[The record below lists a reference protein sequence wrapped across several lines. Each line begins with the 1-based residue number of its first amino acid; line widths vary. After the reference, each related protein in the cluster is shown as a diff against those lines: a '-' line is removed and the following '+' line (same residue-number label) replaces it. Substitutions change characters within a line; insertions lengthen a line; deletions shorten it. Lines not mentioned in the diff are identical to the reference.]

1 MLLGHEKNRSHCLNS
16 VSENTT
22 SSSSVESGQDSRLS
36 PFYENISHEPA
47 ISLQLAGK
55 SCIAKNQIGKPTPF
69 LFTSSAHQAHDRR
82 KPFLEAPILL
92 VPSDF
97 HSSCTTSPARW
108 PSEGRMVQAA
118 FISNTPWVKMA
129 WYNEDGKKVDSKK
142 HMQYCNVQICAC
154 RLRRLNIWKLCW
166 EILLCRTIHDPYF
179 STLFPAESTPYCPPE
194 TIRQDPQCLSHML
207 FVFFIQRFSPQNLK
221 PFKPIKSLAW
231 NDKRHLHK
239 MAWYMF

>member
-1 MLLGHEKNRSHCLNS
+1 MRFMIGGRLFWKHQFCWYLAISTAPALPHQHVDPQRVGWCKQRSSATLLGS
-16 VSENTT
+16 
-22 SSSSVESGQDSRLS
+22 
-36 PFYENISHEPA
+36 
-47 ISLQLAGK
+47 
-55 SCIAKNQIGKPTPF
+55 
-69 LFTSSAHQAHDRR
+69 
-82 KPFLEAPILL
+82 
-92 VPSDF
+92 
-97 HSSCTTSPARW
+97 RW
-108 PSEGRMVQAA
+108 PGTTRMEK
-118 FISNTPWVKMA
+118 T
-129 WYNEDGKKVDSKK
+129 VDSKK
-142 HMQYCNVQICAC
+142 HMQYFNVQICTC
-154 RLRRLNIWKLCW
+154 KLRRLNIWKLCW